1 MKENTF
7 TNELAL
13 YRSEPINF
21 MDKYF
26 SVQFSLNDMGASY
39 IFKLRNISLNGVC
52 ILVKEDSAVLKHLKI
67 GDMLDMKYNL
77 RRSQG
82 STKPLKTL
90 IRGISKNPKNLFMGH
105 SLVELSIIE
114 QHDKLLWFSEKQN
127 K

>member
-26 SVQFSLNDMGASY
+26 SVQFSLNDMGPSY

-90 IRGISKNPKNLFMGH
+90 IRDISKNPQNLFMGH

-114 QHDKLLWFSEKQN
+114 QHDKLL
-127 K
+127 